1 MKTQEKSSQGMLR
14 SAAVPTELP
23 VQDPLTDRKGLL
35 DLCLEMATLRATG
48 QHLLLGILGKY
59 ERARM
64 L

>member
-35 DLCLEMATLRATG
+35 DLLRNGHIKSYRSTLT
-48 QHLLLGILGKY
+48 
-59 ERARM
+59 ARDPRKV
-64 L
+64 